1 VSTTFATAVRRD
13 AELEEAHMLNPGP
26 DMAFVIAEV
35 PLTRLVEFAAVGI
48 AVERAMV
55 IYITEGAALTASNVP
70 NIISFTLAVV
80 VVTDRYFISVFVDA
94 VKVTPGFE

>member
-1 VSTTFATAVRRD
+1 
-13 AELEEAHMLNPGP
+13 MLSPEP

-35 PLTRLVEFAAVGI
+35 PFTRFVEFAAVGI
-48 AVERAMV
+48 AVERASV

-70 NIISFTLAVV
+70 NIISFVLAVV
-80 VVTDRYFISVFVDA
+80 VVTDRYLMSVFVEA